1 MNVTVTPKPLI
12 EKEPTPLVQQTSYWA
27 RVKQQQGCES
37 RVFDINMVEHSADSI
52 ASDLSNQADDDLL
65 IILRPIN
72 NQMQMAYVPYGP
84 NLLPEFED
92 RGTFLEELS
101 ESLRPFLPSNCLL
114 IRYDLAWQSPW
125 SDNYKRNEDMTF
137 DGPPQA
143 RVQEMRMNF
152 ATKNYNLR
160 KAPTDILPPNTL
172 FMDLKKDSD
181 LLLRRMKP
189 KTRYNI
195 HLAFRRGVT
204 VRDVDYDNLGVWY
217 ALYKETA
224 LRNHITLPDIG
235 YFRTVL
241 HTRANDSQSPA
252 SVHLLLA
259 EVNGQA
265 LAGMFLVIS
274 GKRATYLYGAS
285 SSRKRNLMPAYA
297 LQWEAIQRAK
307 QLGCQEYD
315 MFGISPTPDPS
326 HPMYGLYRF
335 KSGFGGE
342 IFHRQ
347 GCWDYPLNE
356 PLYENYR
363 VAEANSQGF
372 YHS

>member
-1 MNVTVTPKPLI
+1 MNVTVTPKPVT
-12 EKEPTPLVQQTSYWA
+12 EKEATPLVQQTSYWA

-37 RVFDINMVEHSADSI
+37 RVFDISMVEQSYSNTHSD
-52 ASDLSNQADDDLL
+52 NCHHADDDLL

-72 NQMQMAYVPYGP
+72 TKMLMAYVPYGP
-84 NLLPEFED
+84 NLLPEQED

-101 ESLRPFLPSNCLL
+101 ETLRPFLPSNCLL

-125 SDNYKRNEDMTF
+125 SEDYSRKDNNTF
-137 DGPPQA
+137 DGPPEP

-160 KAPTDILPPNTL
+160 KAPTDILPTNTI
-172 FMDLKKDSD
+172 FMDLKKDKEI
-181 LLLRRMKP
+181 LLKRMKP

-195 HLAFRRGVT
+195 HLAHRRGVS
-204 VRDVDYDNLGVWY
+204 VREVDYNNLGVWY
-217 ALYKETA
+217 DLYRETA
-224 LRNHITLPDIG
+224 QRNHIHLPDIG

-241 HTRANDSQSPA
+241 NTRANDSQSPA
-252 SVHLLLA
+252 RVHLLLA
-259 EVNGQA
+259 EESGNA

-285 SSRKRNLMPAYA
+285 STRKRNLMPAYA
-297 LQWEAIQRAK
+297 LQWEAIEKAK
-307 QLGCQEYD
+307 QFGCVEYD
-315 MFGISPTPDPS
+315 MFGISPTPDPA
-326 HPMYGLYRF
+326 HPMSGLYRF

-363 VAEANSQGF
+363 AAEANSPGF
-372 YHS
+372 YQA

>member
-1 MNVTVTPKPLI
+1 MEITVTPKPVI
-12 EKEPTPLVQQTSYWA
+12 EKESTPLVQQTTYWA
-27 RVKQQQGCES
+27 RVKQRQGCS
-37 RVFDINMVEHSADSI
+37 TRVFDINMTEQPTGGETEEEPTSAG
-52 ASDLSNQADDDLL
+52 DDLL
-65 IILRPIN
+65 IVFRRIN
-72 NQMQMAYVPYGP
+72 SQMQMAYVPYGP

-101 ESLRPFLPSNCLL
+101 ETLRPYLPDDCLM

-125 SDNYKRNEDMTF
+125 ADEDSNRNYWE
-137 DGPPQA
+137 GPPEP

-160 KAPTDILPPNTL
+160 KAPTDILPTNTI
-172 FMDLKKDSD
+172 FMNLKTDRE

-195 HLAFRRGVT
+195 NLARRRGVN
-204 VRDVDYDNLGVWY
+204 VHEVGHNNLAVWY
-217 ALYKETA
+217 ELYRETA
-224 LRNHITLPDIG
+224 KRNQINNQG
-235 YFRTVL
+235 MEYFQSVL
-241 HTRANDSQSPA
+241 NTRATDSHSPA
-252 SVHLLLA
+252 EVHLLLA
-259 EVNGQA
+259 EAGGDA
-265 LAGMFLVIS
+265 LAGMFLVVS

-285 SSRKRNLMPAYA
+285 SSKKRNLMPAYA
-297 LQWEAIQRAK
+297 LQWKAISRAK
-307 QLGCQEYD
+307 QLGCTEYD
-315 MFGISPTPDPS
+315 MFGISPTPDPA

-363 VAEANSQGF
+363 IAEANSIGF
-372 YHS
+372 HLS